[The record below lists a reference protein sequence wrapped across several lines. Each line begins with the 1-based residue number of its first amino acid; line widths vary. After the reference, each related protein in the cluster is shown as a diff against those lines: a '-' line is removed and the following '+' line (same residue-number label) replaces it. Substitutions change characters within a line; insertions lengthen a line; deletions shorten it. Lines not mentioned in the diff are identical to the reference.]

1 MTYLER
7 LEGVA
12 SLTLP
17 EICVRKKPTF
27 MVHHHK
33 KPRKETIH
41 ENFKRYQVHPGTI
54 SIHFRQTQI
63 LRYFFTCKKTS
74 GVARLL
80 SFSHIFSILT
90 AKIPS
95 EATLPVAYECIGY
108 LEHVSDSAHSG
119 SEARLVDEFVKQ
131 RGF

>member
-54 SIHFRQTQI
+54 SIHF
-63 LRYFFTCKKTS
+63 S
-74 GVARLL
+74 GYGWMV
-80 SFSHIFSILT
+80 
-90 AKIPS
+90 
-95 EATLPVAYECIGY
+95 GW
-108 LEHVSDSAHSG
+108 LEISDSTFMISDDLSWSAKLG
-119 SEARLVDEFVKQ
+119 NWMIPKTPAFVVSL
-131 RGF
+131 